1 MSTSFGVHESGKPLA
16 DYPEVCSGT
25 SYTGGIPCGFG
36 NVLGPAEIALSM
48 PTSFGSVSEG
58 SQTFAETGGEGI
70 RYFILIT
77 LILVGMI
84 GYYTSEDSCEFFL
97 KILKDGEYDSD
108 YDY

>member
-1 MSTSFGVHESGKPLA
+1 MILAGGLRQLNLVETLVRPDFLEGRFPGASLVLDSVARPLEFVRFLFVRQRLLESVVVGV
-16 DYPEVCSGT
+16 
-25 SYTGGIPCGFG
+25 
-36 NVLGPAEIALSM
+36 
-48 PTSFGSVSEG
+48 
-58 SQTFAETGGEGI
+58 FAETGGEGI

>member
-1 MSTSFGVHESGKPLA
+1 MPASFVSVNE
-16 DYPEVCSGT
+16 
-25 SYTGGIPCGFG
+25 GG
-36 NVLGPAEIALSM
+36 
-48 PTSFGSVSEG
+48 
-58 SQTFAETGGEGI
+58 QTFAEPSGDGI

-84 GYYTSEDSCEFFL
+84 GYYTSQDACESFL